1 VGKLKNSQKGF
12 TAVEGLLIV
21 LILVVIGAVGYMVYH
36 NDHKTKTLNAS
47 TSAST
52 QSTKSTVSNSNK
64 PVATTSPAAISASAV
79 TSFVTTFYNQYAAC
93 FNSGNLNQTCTTNLV
108 NQDGTS
114 NLYSYYKPSTGSYP
128 ADPIMCAQDNPPS
141 VTVSG
146 VTTTSTSA
154 SGVVTENFTTP
165 NTVKF
170 TVVSQSG
177 NLKLDTVTCSPPL
190 VASQGSP

>member
-1 VGKLKNSQKGF
+1 VGKLQNNQKGF

-21 LILVVIGAVGYMVYH
+21 LIIVVIGAVGYMVYH
-36 NDHKTKTLNAS
+36 NDHKTKTVSVS
-47 TSAST
+47 TTA
-52 QSTKSTVSNSNK
+52 SNK
-64 PVATTSPAAISASAV
+64 PATTTKTTTTPAAAAISASAV

-146 VTTTSTSA
+146 VTTTSSSA

-170 TVVSQSG
+170 TAVSQSG
-177 NLKLDTVTCSPPL
+177 NLKIDTVTCNPPL
-190 VASQGSP
+190 IAQEGSS

>member
-1 VGKLKNSQKGF
+1 VGKLQNNQKGF

-21 LILVVIGAVGYMVYH
+21 LIIVVIGAVGYMVYH
-36 NDHKTKTLNAS
+36 NDHKTKTVSVS
-47 TSAST
+47 TTA
-52 QSTKSTVSNSNK
+52 SNK
-64 PVATTSPAAISASAV
+64 PATTTKTTTTPAAAAISASAV

-146 VTTTSTSA
+146 VATT
-154 SGVVTENFTTP
+154 
-165 NTVKF
+165 
-170 TVVSQSG
+170 
-177 NLKLDTVTCSPPL
+177 
-190 VASQGSP
+190 